1 VRAEGSHASLRIHD
15 GPPRERRLFDFD
27 PEAHERALR
36 ADRRA
41 FGAARPIRS
50 CGSWLILL
58 AALAACSPKSQAP
71 AWTPVELDCSQP
83 FEALEA
89 RIVGQPHLVPAPK
102 DPNEPYRFY
111 SSEDQRTSYLITEP
125 GAPGH
130 PAIMMQ
136 RAVAHDVKTTG
147 CAYGDP
153 AGYRQLLAY
162 LDSLK
167 TWTRK

>member
-1 VRAEGSHASLRIHD
+1 MGGEPSG
-15 GPPRERRLFDFD
+15 
-27 PEAHERALR
+27 
-36 ADRRA
+36 
-41 FGAARPIRS
+41 RS
-50 CGSWLILL
+50 PKWIWVG
-58 AALAACSPKSQAP
+58 AALAALGACSPKAP
-71 AWTPVELDCSQP
+71 APAPQAAALDCSLR
-83 FEALEA
+83 FEVLKAKITA
-89 RIVGQPHLVPAPK
+89 QPHLVPAPK

-153 AGYRQLLAY
+153 DGYRQLLAY